1 MKTKQIW
8 NFKERTFTRDDLQTI
23 IEYLERR
30 QAFLRSEINFHEADD
45 KAATKGLHRIRI
57 RDVLGMLMIAAFIYV
72 GLVFTCAIDDSCST
86 FFMEVT
92 DND

>member
-8 NFKERTFTRDDLQTI
+8 NYKERTFTRDDLQTI

-45 KAATKGLHRIRI
+45 RAATKGLLDHIYNLKSEKFALENTI
-57 RDVLGMLMIAAFIYV
+57 NTAVDQLEQVDAA
-72 GLVFTCAIDDSCST
+72 
-86 FFMEVT
+86 
-92 DND
+92 